1 MDRAM
6 CPAERQGAC
15 LAAAADFEATQP
27 LPPVNPCRVL
37 IVDDDDLVR
46 ARLSA
51 LLTASN
57 YDIEVA
63 ASGEEALRVM
73 GATHCHIV
81 LTDWEM
87 PDMDGLALCRC
98 VRISQEER
106 YIYVL
111 MLTVRDSKSD
121 VLEGLAAG
129 ADDYIVKGSP
139 THEIL
144 ARLEVGRRIVQQ
156 ERALRANR
164 TTLRLSLT
172 DGLTGA
178 HNLRYFARELSRELA
193 RSKRYRHPLA
203 VLRCD
208 IDEFAHIRNRLG
220 HESAAAILRAFVTRS
235 EGCIRASSDWIARVG
250 LGEFMIVLPETTIQ
264 GAHRVARKLH
274 EVIGTESVATP
285 LGAVPLKAVITTIS
299 AEPNKRPDSALPIE
313 ELIRTARR
321 GIAKR
326 GIGQAQLA
334 QEAGALPGSA
344 LGTPGSN
351 QIN

>member
-1 MDRAM
+1 M

-15 LAAAADFEATQP
+15 LAAAAAELEAPQRLSP
-27 LPPVNPCRVL
+27 LNPCRVL

-46 ARLSA
+46 ARLCV
-51 LLTASN
+51 LLTASS

-63 ASGEEALRVM
+63 ASGEEALRIM

-98 VRISQEER
+98 VRISQEEG

-111 MLTVRDSKSD
+111 MLTVRNSKSD

-129 ADDYIVKGSP
+129 ADDYVVKGSP

-144 ARLEVGRRIVQQ
+144 ARLEVGRRIVQE

-164 TTLRLSLT
+164 ANPQLSLT

-178 HNLRYFARELSRELA
+178 HNLRYFARQLSRELA
-193 RSKRYRHPLA
+193 RSQRYQHPLA

-208 IDEFAHIRNRLG
+208 IDEFARIRNRLG
-220 HESAAAILRAFVTRS
+220 HECAAAVLRAFVTRAES
-235 EGCIRASSDWIARVG
+235 CIRGSSDWIARVG
-250 LGEFMIVLPETTIQ
+250 LGEFMIVLPETSTQ
-264 GAHRVARKLH
+264 GAHHVARKLQ
-274 EVIGTESVATP
+274 EIIGSESVETP
-285 LGAVPLKAVITTIS
+285 LGAVPLKATITAIS
-299 AEPNKRPDSALPIE
+299 ADPNKRPDSALPIE

-326 GIGQAQLA
+326 GIGQAQSA
-334 QEAGALPGSA
+334 QEAGIALLGSA
-344 LGTPGSN
+344 SRTPGSN